1 MSQPH
6 LIMVGCGRMGG
17 ALLTQW
23 LATGA
28 WKSRV
33 TIVKPTPELPEE
45 LSKHHHVGWA
55 ADLHSLPADVPPSAV
70 ILAVKPQTLPQTLPL
85 CASVLGSN
93 LPYLT
98 IAAGKRLSFYHD
110 HLGAGAR
117 IIRIMPNTPCLIG
130 MGMSAL
136 LASPN
141 ATDEDGELAEVLMRA
156 VGEIVWLQ
164 DETRMDVA
172 TAISGSG
179 PAYVFYFMECLIS
192 AAIDAGLDE
201 QMARLMVVQTLHGSS
216 ELAYLSGE
224 PLAKLRQDVTS
235 PGGTTEAALS
245 HLMHPSGQL
254 RLLQDAVA
262 GALQRARDLA
272 AGAHQS

>member
-1 MSQPH
+1 
-6 LIMVGCGRMGG
+6 MGA

-28 WKSRV
+28 WKSQV
-33 TIVKPTPELPEE
+33 TIVKPTPELPDE

-55 ADLHSLPADVPPSAV
+55 PDLQALPAGSRPSAV
-70 ILAVKPQTLPQTLPL
+70 VLAVKPQTLPNTLPR
-85 CASVLGSN
+85 CASLLGN
-93 LPYLT
+93 DLPYLT
-98 IAAGKRLSFYHD
+98 IAAGKRLAFYHD
-110 HLGAGAR
+110 HLGERAR
-117 IIRIMPNTPCLIG
+117 VIRIMPNTPCLIG

-136 LASPN
+136 LASSH
-141 ATDEDGELAEVLMRA
+141 ATEADSELAEVLMRA
-156 VGEIVWLQ
+156 VGEVVWLQ
-164 DETRMDVA
+164 DEIRMDVA

-224 PLAKLRQDVTS
+224 SLAKLRQDVTS

-262 GALQRARDLA
+262 AALHRAHDLA
-272 AGAHQS
+272 AGAH